1 MEAASG
7 KLQGKRAAGQLG
19 EDIACRYLEQQGQTV
34 LARNWRSGHLE
45 LDIITLLGNE
55 LHIVVVKSRVAPVM
69 AEPEQNVRRDK
80 QRRMVAA
87 AHAFLHS
94 ADRKALPADLEIVF
108 DVMSVV
114 FFGAGADFEIE
125 YYPNAFIPLYA

>member
-1 MEAASG
+1 MRSDRPTVGRRGEEEASSYLA
-7 KLQGKRAAGQLG
+7 RLG
-19 EDIACRYLEQQGQTV
+19 HRI
-34 LARNWRSGHLE
+34 LARNWRNGHLE

-55 LHIVVVKSRVAPVM
+55 LHIVEVKSRVAPVM

-87 AHAFLHS
+87 ANAFLHS

>member
-1 MEAASG
+1 MRTDRATVGRKGEEEASSYLA
-7 KLQGKRAAGQLG
+7 RLG
-19 EDIACRYLEQQGQTV
+19 HRI

-45 LDIITLLGNE
+45 LDIISLLGRE
-55 LHIVVVKSRVAPVM
+55 LHVVEVKSRVAPVM

-87 AHAFLHS
+87 ANAFLHS
-94 ADRKALPADLEIVF
+94 ADRKGLPADLEIIF
-108 DVMSVV
+108 DVMAVV
-114 FFGAGADFEIE
+114 FFGNGADFEIE

>member
-1 MEAASG
+1 MKTHRPTVGRRGEEEAADY
-7 KLQGKRAAGQLG
+7 LTHLG
-19 EDIACRYLEQQGQTV
+19 HRI

-45 LDIITLLGNE
+45 LDIISLLGSE
-55 LHIVVVKSRVAPVM
+55 LHIVEVKSRVAPVM

-87 AHAFLHS
+87 ANAFLHS
-94 ADRKALPADLEIVF
+94 AERKGLPADLEIIF

-114 FFGAGADFEIE
+114 FFRNGADFEIE

>member
-1 MEAASG
+1 MKTHRPTVGRKGEQEASEYLA
-7 KLQGKRAAGQLG
+7 RLG
-19 EDIACRYLEQQGQTV
+19 HRI
-34 LARNWRSGHLE
+34 LARNWRNGHLE
-45 LDIITLLGNE
+45 LDIISLRGNE
-55 LHIVVVKSRVAPVM
+55 LHIVEVKSRVAPVM

-87 AHAFLHS
+87 ANAFLHS
-94 ADRKALPADLEIVF
+94 ADRKGLPADLEIIF

-114 FFGAGADFEIE
+114 FFGTGADFEIE

>member
-1 MEAASG
+1 MRTDRATVGRKGEEEASSYLA
-7 KLQGKRAAGQLG
+7 RLG
-19 EDIACRYLEQQGQTV
+19 HRI
-34 LARNWRSGHLE
+34 LARNWRNGHLE

-55 LHIVVVKSRVAPVM
+55 LHIVEVKSRVAPVM

-87 AHAFLHS
+87 ANAFLHS

-114 FFGAGADFEIE
+114 FFGTGADFEIE

>member
-1 MEAASG
+1 MRTDRATIGRKGEEEASSYLA
-7 KLQGKRAAGQLG
+7 RLG
-19 EDIACRYLEQQGQTV
+19 HRI
-34 LARNWRSGHLE
+34 LARNWRNGHLE
-45 LDIITLLGNE
+45 LDIISLQGNE
-55 LHIVVVKSRVAPVM
+55 LHIVEVKSRVAPVM

-87 AHAFLHS
+87 ANAFLHS
-94 ADRKALPADLEIVF
+94 ADRKALPADLEIIF

-114 FFGAGADFEIE
+114 FFGNGADFEIE